1 MNLNDDEMV
10 PSKEAVALAG
20 GVLVGFALGVVFI
33 LLGCLVKGC
42 MP

>member
-1 MNLNDDEMV
+1 MNDDELY

-20 GVLVGFALGVVFI
+20 GVLVGFVMGVVFI
-33 LLGCLVKGC
+33 LIGCLVKGC